1 MIFPSSP
8 DPVGDPKG
16 YQDMLVG
23 LVGDDDP
30 AEVQSG
36 TADRIHDLLARA
48 GDRASRR
55 PAPEEWSV
63 LECIAHISDA
73 EVVASGRYRWILAH
87 DRPELIGY
95 DQELWVSRLHAPVED
110 ADELVAFWQALRTA
124 NLRLWERTPE
134 GDRERYGIH
143 AERGPESYRLTFT
156 LIAGHDRFHLAQAER
171 ALAAVDG

>member
-1 MIFPSSP
+1 MIVPSSP
-8 DPVGDPKG
+8 DPVRDPKG

-36 TADRIHDLLARA
+36 TADRIRDLLARA
-48 GDRASRR
+48 GDRATTR
-55 PAPEEWSV
+55 PAPTEWSV

-87 DRPELIGY
+87 DTPELIGY
-95 DQELWVSRLHAPVED
+95 DQDLWVSRLHTPIES
-110 ADELVAFWQALRTA
+110 ADELVAFWRALRTA
-124 NLRLWERTPE
+124 NIRLWERTPE
-134 GDRERYGIH
+134 GDRDRYGIH
-143 AERGPESYRLTFT
+143 AERGPESFRLTFT